1 MPEILNTEQAAE
13 YLLMSEAWVREHA
26 IEMGAVKLGGKL
38 RFEREK
44 ILEWFRQQGVV
55 SQPTQF
61 DATQWERRD

>member
-44 ILEWFRQQGVV
+44 ILQWFRQQGAA
-55 SQPTQF
+55 SQLTEF
-61 DATQWERRD
+61 DSSQWERRA